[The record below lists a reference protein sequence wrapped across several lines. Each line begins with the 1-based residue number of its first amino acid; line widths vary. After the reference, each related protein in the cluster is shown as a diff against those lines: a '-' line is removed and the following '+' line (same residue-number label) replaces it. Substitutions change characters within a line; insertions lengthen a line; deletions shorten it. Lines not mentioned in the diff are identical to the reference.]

1 MGYIYLLEMA
11 DGVYK
16 VGRTSQEIG
25 PRIKRMSGYPGDS
38 RLVMIRWSDQTET
51 HERKIVIC
59 FNSLFGRHLRGLEY
73 FVGDEAKMINI
84 INSTIDGVNPTP
96 VIVPT
101 PIREETEEYFVQCP
115 KCLKVFTHPL
125 YISKAKE
132 HLDRHLAR
140 KNPCDGS
147 ATEYVYERKRTG
159 TVPSIENLD
168 LTGLGEALDKNVQC
182 RDVSG
187 FVFKFL
193 NDLNKFAVMPNVK
206 VNEVF
211 YVTDG
216 VVTCV
221 GLGEFVAEFWHKVM
235 VTQVNPVLQ
244 ARWPRFTEWR
254 TGLSSPDVYKQMK
267 SAIRGHL
274 KSVTREERFR
284 TRSNMGAGEAEQR
297 RIAFQTVE

>member
-1 MGYIYLLEMA
+1 
-11 DGVYK
+11 
-16 VGRTSQEIG
+16 
-25 PRIKRMSGYPGDS
+25 
-38 RLVMIRWSDQTET
+38 
-51 HERKIVIC
+51 
-59 FNSLFGRHLRGLEY
+59 
-73 FVGDEAKMINI
+73 MINI
-84 INSTIDGVNPTP
+84 INSTIDGVDPPP
-96 VIVPT
+96 VPVPV
-101 PIREETEEYFVQCP
+101 PAPVREEPVEYFVQCP

-125 YISKAKE
+125 HISKAKE

-168 LTGLGEALDKNVQC
+168 LTGLVEALDKNVQC

-193 NDLNKFAVMPNVK
+193 NDLNKFAVVPNVK

-216 VVTCV
+216 VVTCM

-235 VTQVNPVLQ
+235 VTQVSPVLQ
-244 ARWPRFTEWR
+244 ARWPRFTAWR
-254 TGLSSPDVYKQMK
+254 AGLSSPDVYKQIK
-267 SAIRGHL
+267 YAIRGHL

-284 TRSNMGAGEAEQR
+284 TRSNMGTGEAEQR
-297 RIAFQTVE
+297 RIAFQTAE

>member
-1 MGYIYLLEMA
+1 M
-11 DGVYK
+11 
-16 VGRTSQEIG
+16 
-25 PRIKRMSGYPGDS
+25 
-38 RLVMIRWSDQTET
+38 
-51 HERKIVIC
+51 
-59 FNSLFGRHLRGLEY
+59 
-73 FVGDEAKMINI
+73 
-84 INSTIDGVNPTP
+84 
-96 VIVPT
+96 
-101 PIREETEEYFVQCP
+101 
-115 KCLKVFTHPL
+115 KVFTHPL

-168 LTGLGEALDKNVQC
+168 LTGLVEALDKNVQC

-193 NDLNKFAVMPNVK
+193 NDLNKFVVMPNVK

-216 VVTCV
+216 VVTCM

-235 VTQVNPVLQ
+235 VTQVSPVLQ
-244 ARWPRFTEWR
+244 ARWPRFAGWQTW
-254 TGLSSPDVYKQMK
+254 LSTRHIFINMSVAHVNLFLASDVYKQMK

-284 TRSNMGAGEAEQR
+284 TRSNMGGD
-297 RIAFQTVE
+297 IAFQTVE